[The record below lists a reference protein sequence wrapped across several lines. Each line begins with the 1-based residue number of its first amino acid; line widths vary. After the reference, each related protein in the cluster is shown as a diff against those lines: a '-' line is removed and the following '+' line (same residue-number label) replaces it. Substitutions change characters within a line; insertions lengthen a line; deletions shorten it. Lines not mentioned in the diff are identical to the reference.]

1 MERGGGDSN
10 GAGAPRSE
18 GAARGASLLPG
29 KPTEAGA
36 ARPSQSTL
44 RSAGMDG
51 FLKSDERQRLA
62 KERREEREK
71 CLAAR
76 EQQILE
82 KQKRA
87 KLQYEKQI
95 EERWR
100 KLEEQRQREDQ
111 KRAAVEEKR
120 KQKLREEEE
129 RLEAM
134 MRRSLERTQ
143 QLELKKK
150 YSWAGSPASG
160 LGGREGESENT
171 PPPSLG
177 LAASTLPSDAGT
189 TAAAAEST
197 NACDKLS
204 TSTMNLPKQT
214 EPSMSKRL
222 SSSTVAISYSPD
234 RALGSPL
241 KSSYKSSP
249 TRTTERKKGTSTSGL
264 GDAEKGTLAGAEPSL
279 MEKVKK
285 GQQVTTSASTW
296 SLGSPLRRCG
306 PPEDIT
312 KRSSSPVKSRTTSKA
327 YPQSPKTMKPP
338 HTGSP
343 VKCRFPPIPGEEVFK
358 KKAEKEKSNKEREGA
373 SGQQTAGLP
382 REETPEKHAADKR
395 ATEKPVADKHT
406 TEKYAADKHAVE
418 KYLADKHAT
427 EKHAAT
433 GGKNESITASG
444 KPTAGTIDAG
454 EATKILS
461 EKRRQ
466 ARLQKE
472 KQEQKR
478 LEKEEQEWLEKDE
491 SKIKADKERLQQEEA
506 THKQEEE
513 KKQQEEEEKRKARE
527 EAEQKAKEELLSK
540 EKQEKEKQE
549 KEKQEKARIEKQK
562 AAADAKAQEAA
573 KQLRLERE
581 QIMLQIEQER
591 LERKKRIDE
600 IMKRTRKSD
609 ASPEVK
615 KEDRRVAIQPAANV
629 ENTTKL
635 AVPNKIEINGLNTCQ
650 EANSMGNA
658 VPETFPQDMFSNV
671 SKPVGGLVHLDALD
685 GKSNSLDD
693 STEEVQSMDVS
704 PVSKEELISIPEF
717 SPVSEMIPGMSLD
730 QNGTGNARAL
740 QDILDFTG
748 PPTFP
753 KKSSENLSLDDCNK
767 NLIEGFNSPG
777 QETTLNT
784 FC

>member
-160 LGGREGESENT
+160 LGGRE
-171 PPPSLG
+171 
-177 LAASTLPSDAGT
+177 
-189 TAAAAEST
+189 
-197 NACDKLS
+197 
-204 TSTMNLPKQT
+204 
-214 EPSMSKRL
+214 
-222 SSSTVAISYSPD
+222 
-234 RALGSPL
+234 ALGSPL

>member
-1 MERGGGDSN
+1 MERSGGN
-10 GAGAPRSE
+10 GAGAGAPSE
-18 GAARGASLLPG
+18 GVSKGSSLLPLAKSAEVVSG
-29 KPTEAGA
+29 RSPQCTP
-36 ARPSQSTL
+36 RP
-44 RSAGMDG
+44 AGMDG

-150 YSWAGSPASG
+150 CSWAGSPAPG
-160 LGGREGESENT
+160 PGGRDGESENT
-171 PPPSLG
+171 PPLPLT
-177 LAASTLPSDAGT
+177 LATSTPPSDTGT
-189 TAAAAEST
+189 TTAAAEST
-197 NACDKLS
+197 NAFDKLS

-214 EPSMSKRL
+214 EPPMSKHL

-249 TRTTERKKGTSTSGL
+249 TRTTEKKKNTPISGV
-264 GDAEKGTLAGAEPSL
+264 GDPGKGAMAGGEPSQ

-285 GQQVTTSASTW
+285 GRVATSVS
-296 SLGSPLRRCG
+296 SGGLGSPLRRCE
-306 PPEDIT
+306 PPEDIS
-312 KRSSSPVKSRTTSKA
+312 KRLSSPVKSKITSKI
-327 YPQSPKTMKPP
+327 YPQSPKTVKP
-338 HTGSP
+338 TYIGSP
-343 VKCRFPPIPGEEVFK
+343 VKYYFPPISSEETPK
-358 KKAEKEKSNKEREGA
+358 KKAEKEKSNKEKEGA
-373 SGQQTAGLP
+373 TGQQATVLP
-382 REETPEKHAADKR
+382 REENLEKHMAD
-395 ATEKPVADKHT
+395 
-406 TEKYAADKHAVE
+406 KYAAE
-418 KYLADKHAT
+418 KYVADKHAT
-427 EKHAAT
+427 EKHSTT
-433 GGKNESITASG
+433 GGKAEHNAG
-444 KPTAGTIDAG
+444 KPTAGTTDAG
-454 EATKILS
+454 EAAKILA
-461 EKRRQ
+461 EKRRK

-472 KQEQKR
+472 QEEQER
-478 LEKEEQEWLEKDE
+478 LEKEEQERLEKE
-491 SKIKADKERLQQEEA
+491 ELKRKAEEERLRIEKA
-506 THKQEEE
+506 YKEEE
-513 KKQQEEEEKRKARE
+513 KKLQEEEEKRKAE
-527 EAEQKAKEELLSK
+527 EKAKEKAKEELLLK

-549 KEKQEKARIEKQK
+549 KETKEKAMIEKQVEPEK
-562 AAADAKAQEAA
+562 EAA
-573 KQLRLERE
+573 EAKVKDAIKQMRLERE

-609 ASPEVK
+609 ASLEVK
-615 KEDRRVAIQPAANV
+615 EDPKVEIQPLPDI
-629 ENTTKL
+629 ENKTKPV
-635 AVPNKIEINGLNTCQ
+635 VPNKIEINVLNTCQ
-650 EANSMGNA
+650 KVNGSERAA
-658 VPETFPQDMFSNV
+658 PETFPQDIFSNGL
-671 SKPVGGLVHLDALD
+671 KPVGGPVHLDVLD

-717 SPVSEMIPGMSLD
+717 SPVSETIPGMSLD

-748 PPTFP
+748 PPAFP

>member
-1 MERGGGDSN
+1 MLQ
-10 GAGAPRSE
+10 
-18 GAARGASLLPG
+18 LLACRR
-29 KPTEAGA
+29 KTF
-36 ARPSQSTL
+36 Q
-44 RSAGMDG
+44 GMDG

-100 KLEEQRQREDQ
+100 KLGEQRQREEQ

-120 KQKLREEEE
+120 RQKLREEEE

-150 YSWAGSPASG
+150 CSWGASLAAGP
-160 LGGREGESENT
+160 GGR
-171 PPPSLG
+171 
-177 LAASTLPSDAGT
+177 D
-189 TAAAAEST
+189 
-197 NACDKLS
+197 ACDKLS

-214 EPSMSKRL
+214 EPPMSKRL
-222 SSSTVAISYSPD
+222 SSSTATMSYSPD
-234 RALGSPL
+234 RAHRTHLSPMETFLVMRLLTPTQASLARSRSALMLSEQASHSAPAGPL

-249 TRTTERKKGTSTSGL
+249 TRNAEKKKTTSTSGV
-264 GDAEKGTLAGAEPSL
+264 GDAGKGASAGAEASPT
-279 MEKVKK
+279 EKTKK
-285 GQQVTTSASTW
+285 GPRTTTSVPSVG
-296 SLGSPLRRCG
+296 LMSPLRRCDFPAG
-306 PPEDIT
+306 VS
-312 KRSSSPVKSRTTSKA
+312 KRSSSPVTTKATSKA
-327 YPQSPKTMKPP
+327 YPQSPKNVKPP
-338 HTGSP
+338 YPGSP
-343 VKCRFPPIPGEEVFK
+343 VKYRFPAFSGQETPK

-373 SGQQTAGLP
+373 LAQQAAGP
-382 REETPEKHAADKR
+382 PGEEAPEKH
-395 ATEKPVADKHT
+395 VADR
-406 TEKYAADKHAVE
+406 
-418 KYLADKHAT
+418 HAT
-427 EKHAAT
+427 EKHEAAAGKAE
-433 GGKNESITASG
+433 GGGASW
-444 KPTAGTIDAG
+444 KPTAGTTDAG
-454 EATKILS
+454 EAAKMLA

-472 KQEQKR
+472 QEEQER
-478 LEKEEQEWLEKDE
+478 LEKEEQDRLERE
-491 SKIKADKERLQQEEA
+491 ELQRKAEEERPRLEEA
-506 THKQEEE
+506 ARKQEEE
-513 KKQQEEEEKRKARE
+513 KKRQEEEEKRKAAE
-527 EAEQKAKEELLSK
+527 EAKRRAKEELLLK
-540 EKQEKEKQE
+540 EEQEKEKQE
-549 KEKQEKARIEKQK
+549 KEKQEKAMIEKQK
-562 AAADAKAQEAA
+562 EAAEAKAQEAA
-573 KQLRLERE
+573 KQMRLERE

-609 ASPEVK
+609 VSLEVK
-615 KEDRRVAIQPAANV
+615 KEDPKVELQPAVCV
-629 ENTTKL
+629 ENKTKPV
-635 AVPNKIEINGLNTCQ
+635 VPNKIEINGLNTCQ
-650 EANSMGNA
+650 EVNGVERAA
-658 VPETFPQDMFSNV
+658 PETFPQDVFANGL
-671 SKPVGGLVHLDALD
+671 KPGGGLVHLDTLD

-717 SPVSEMIPGMSLD
+717 SPVSEMIPGVSLD

-740 QDILDFTG
+740 QDLLDFTG
-748 PPTFP
+748 PPIFP
-753 KKSSENLSLDDCNK
+753 KRSSENLSLDDCNK

-777 QETTLNT
+777 QENTLNT

>member
-1 MERGGGDSN
+1 MERGGGGG
-10 GAGAPRSE
+10 GAGTGTE
-18 GAARGASLLPG
+18 GAARGPPLPG
-29 KPTEAGA
+29 KMAESGA
-36 ARPSQSTL
+36 VRTSPPNHRPS
-44 RSAGMDG
+44 GMDG
-51 FLKSDERQRLA
+51 FLRSDERQRLA

-150 YSWAGSPASG
+150 CSWGASLATG
-160 LGGREGESENT
+160 PGGRDGESENT
-171 PPPSLG
+171 PPPPLG
-177 LAASTLPSDAGT
+177 LAASTLPPDPGT
-189 TAAAAEST
+189 TATAAEST

-214 EPSMSKRL
+214 EPPMSKRL

-234 RALGSPL
+234 RAPAGPL

-249 TRTTERKKGTSTSGL
+249 TRSAERKKTPSTSGV
-264 GDAEKGTLAGAEPSL
+264 GDSGKGAPAGAEASPT
-279 MEKVKK
+279 EKMKRSPRT
-285 GQQVTTSASTW
+285 TTSVPSAG
-296 SLGSPLRRCG
+296 LGSPLRRCEFPG
-306 PPEDIT
+306 SIS
-312 KRSSSPVKSRTTSKA
+312 KRSSSPVTSKATSKA
-327 YPQSPKTMKPP
+327 YPQSPKNMKPSYP
-338 HTGSP
+338 GSP
-343 VKCRFPPIPGEEVFK
+343 VKYRLPTFPNQETPK
-358 KKAEKEKSNKEREGA
+358 RKAEKEKSNKERESVLA
-373 SGQQTAGLP
+373 QQAAGLHG
-382 REETPEKHAADKR
+382 EEAPEKH
-395 ATEKPVADKHT
+395 VVDKH
-406 TEKYAADKHAVE
+406 V
-418 KYLADKHAT
+418 T
-427 EKHAAT
+427 EKHVVT
-433 GGKNESITASG
+433 GGKVESSG
-444 KPTAGTIDAG
+444 GKHTAGTTDAG
-454 EATKILS
+454 EAAKILA

-472 KQEQKR
+472 QEEQER
-478 LEKEEQEWLEKDE
+478 LEKEEQDSTHSSLAVWLLSMSSSPNNSYVLKRLEREELKR
-491 SKIKADKERLQQEEA
+491 KAEEERLRLEEEA
-506 THKQEEE
+506 RKQEEE
-513 KKQQEEEEKRKARE
+513 KKRQEEEEKRKAEE
-527 EAEQKAKEELLSK
+527 EAKRKAKEELLLK
-540 EKQEKEKQE
+540 EEQEKEKQE
-549 KEKQEKARIEKQK
+549 KEKQEKAMIEKQK
-562 AAADAKAQEAA
+562 EAAEAKAQEAA
-573 KQLRLERE
+573 KQMRLERE

-609 ASPEVK
+609 VSPEVK
-615 KEDRRVAIQPAANV
+615 KEDPKVELHSAVCV
-629 ENTTKL
+629 ENKTKPV
-635 AVPNKIEINGLNTCQ
+635 VPNKIEINGLNTCQ
-650 EANSMGNA
+650 EVNGVGRTA
-658 VPETFPQDMFSNV
+658 PETFPRDIFSNGL
-671 SKPVGGLVHLDALD
+671 KPVGGLVHLDTID

-717 SPVSEMIPGMSLD
+717 SPVSEMIPGVSLD

-740 QDILDFTG
+740 QDLLDFTG
-748 PPTFP
+748 PPMYP
-753 KKSSENLSLDDCNK
+753 KRSSENLSLDDCNK

-777 QETTLNT
+777 QENTLNT

>member
-1 MERGGGDSN
+1 MKIHLLFNLE
-10 GAGAPRSE
+10 
-18 GAARGASLLPG
+18 SLL
-29 KPTEAGA
+29 GA
-36 ARPSQSTL
+36 RHGGVHAYNPSNRNSQL
-44 RSAGMDG
+44 QH
-51 FLKSDERQRLA
+51 LSDERQRLA

-150 YSWAGSPASG
+150 CSWGTSLATGP
-160 LGGREGESENT
+160 GGRDGESENT
-171 PPPSLG
+171 PPPPLG
-177 LAASTLPSDAGT
+177 LAASTLPPDAGT
-189 TAAAAEST
+189 TATAAESS

-204 TSTMNLPKQT
+204 TSTMNLPKQM
-214 EPSMSKRL
+214 EPPMSKRL

-234 RALGSPL
+234 RAPVGPL

-249 TRTTERKKGTSTSGL
+249 TRTTERKKATATSGA
-264 GDAEKGTLAGAEPSL
+264 GDAGKGAPAGAEASPV
-279 MEKVKK
+279 EKVKR
-285 GQQVTTSASTW
+285 GQRATTSIPSGG
-296 SLGSPLRRCG
+296 LGSPLRRCELPAG
-306 PPEDIT
+306 LP
-312 KRSSSPVKSRTTSKA
+312 KRSSSPVLSKTTSKV
-327 YPQSPKTMKPP
+327 YPQSPKTVKPSYP
-338 HTGSP
+338 GSP
-343 VKCRFPPIPGEEVFK
+343 VKYRFSPIPNQETPK
-358 KKAEKEKSNKEREGA
+358 KKAEKEKSNKEKEGA
-373 SGQQTAGLP
+373 SSQAAGHLG
-382 REETPEKHAADKR
+382 EETPEKYV
-395 ATEKPVADKHT
+395 T
-406 TEKYAADKHAVE
+406 
-418 KYLADKHAT
+418 DKHAT
-427 EKHAAT
+427 EKHVDKHATEKYAAT
-433 GGKNESITASG
+433 GGKVETLG
-444 KPTAGTIDAG
+444 KPTAGTTDAG
-454 EATKILS
+454 EAAKILA

-472 KQEQKR
+472 QEEQER
-478 LEKEEQEWLEKDE
+478 LEKEEQERLEREELKR
-491 SKIKADKERLQQEEA
+491 KAEEERLRLEEEA
-506 THKQEEE
+506 RKQEEE
-513 KKQQEEEEKRKARE
+513 KKWQEEEERRKAGE
-527 EAEQKAKEELLSK
+527 EAKQKAEEELLL
-540 EKQEKEKQE
+540 KEKQE
-549 KEKQEKARIEKQK
+549 KEKQEKAMIEKQK
-562 AAADAKAQEAA
+562 EAAEAKAQEAA
-573 KQLRLERE
+573 KQMRLERE

-609 ASPEVK
+609 VSPEVK
-615 KEDRRVAIQPAANV
+615 KEDSKVEIQPVLCV
-629 ENTTKL
+629 ENKTKPV
-635 AVPNKIEINGLNTCQ
+635 VPNKIEINGLNTCQ
-650 EANSMGNA
+650 EVNAMGHA
-658 VPETFPQDMFSNV
+658 APETFPRDVFSNGL
-671 SKPVGGLVHLDALD
+671 KPVGAFVHLDALD

-740 QDILDFTG
+740 QDLLDFTG
-748 PPTFP
+748 PPFP
-753 KKSSENLSLDDCNK
+753 KRSSENLSLDDCNK

-777 QETTLNT
+777 QETTLNS

>member
-1 MERGGGDSN
+1 MAEP
-10 GAGAPRSE
+10 GAVRTSP
-18 GAARGASLLPG
+18 PNH
-29 KPTEAGA
+29 
-36 ARPSQSTL
+36 RPS
-44 RSAGMDG
+44 GMDG

-100 KLEEQRQREDQ
+100 KLEEQRQREAQ

-150 YSWAGSPASG
+150 CSWGAS
-160 LGGREGESENT
+160 LAAAPGGRDGESGNT
-171 PPPSLG
+171 PPPPLG
-177 LAASTLPSDAGT
+177 LAASTLPPDPGT

-214 EPSMSKRL
+214 EPPMSKRL
-222 SSSTVAISYSPD
+222 SSSTATMSYSPD
-234 RALGSPL
+234 RAPAGPL

-249 TRTTERKKGTSTSGL
+249 TRNAEKKKTASTSGV
-264 GDAEKGTLAGAEPSL
+264 GDAGKGAPAGAEASPT
-279 MEKVKK
+279 EKMKR
-285 GQQVTTSASTW
+285 GPRTTSVPSVG
-296 SLGSPLRRCG
+296 LMSPLRRCDFPAG
-306 PPEDIT
+306 VS
-312 KRSSSPVKSRTTSKA
+312 KRSSSPVTPKATSKA
-327 YPQSPKTMKPP
+327 YPQSPKNVKPP
-338 HTGSP
+338 YPGSP
-343 VKCRFPPIPGEEVFK
+343 VKYRFPTFPGQETPK

-373 SGQQTAGLP
+373 LAQQAAGP
-382 REETPEKHAADKR
+382 PGEEAPEKH
-395 ATEKPVADKHT
+395 VADR
-406 TEKYAADKHAVE
+406 
-418 KYLADKHAT
+418 HAT
-427 EKHAAT
+427 EKHEAT
-433 GGKNESITASG
+433 AGKAEGSGASW
-444 KPTAGTIDAG
+444 KPTAGTTDAG
-454 EATKILS
+454 EAAKMLA

-472 KQEQKR
+472 QEQQER
-478 LEKEEQEWLEKDE
+478 LEKEEQDRLERE
-491 SKIKADKERLQQEEA
+491 ELQRKAEGERLRLEEA
-506 THKQEEE
+506 ARKQEEE
-513 KKQQEEEEKRKARE
+513 KKRQEEEEKRKAAE
-527 EAEQKAKEELLSK
+527 EAKRRAKEELLLK
-540 EKQEKEKQE
+540 EEQEKEKQE
-549 KEKQEKARIEKQK
+549 KEKQEKAMIEKQK
-562 AAADAKAQEAA
+562 EAAEAKAQEAA
-573 KQLRLERE
+573 KQMRLERE

-609 ASPEVK
+609 VSLEVK
-615 KEDRRVAIQPAANV
+615 KEDPKVELQPAVCV
-629 ENTTKL
+629 ENKTKPV
-635 AVPNKIEINGLNTCQ
+635 VPNKIEINGLNTCQ
-650 EANSMGNA
+650 EVSGVERAA
-658 VPETFPQDMFSNV
+658 PESFPQDVFANGL
-671 SKPVGGLVHLDALD
+671 KPVGGLVHLDAVD

-717 SPVSEMIPGMSLD
+717 SPVSEMIPGVSLD

-740 QDILDFTG
+740 QDLLDFTG
-748 PPTFP
+748 PPIFP
-753 KKSSENLSLDDCNK
+753 KRSSENLSLDDCNK

-777 QETTLNT
+777 QENTLNT

>member
-1 MERGGGDSN
+1 MERGGGLGTGSR
-10 GAGAPRSE
+10 PE
-18 GAARGASLLPG
+18 GTARGTSLPG
-29 KPTEAGA
+29 KIAEPGA
-36 ARPSQSTL
+36 VRTSQPNYRPQ
-44 RSAGMDG
+44 GMEG

-87 KLQYEKQI
+87 KLQYEKQM

-150 YSWAGSPASG
+150 YSWGAPLAIGP
-160 LGGREGESENT
+160 GGH
-171 PPPSLG
+171 
-177 LAASTLPSDAGT
+177 D
-189 TAAAAEST
+189 
-197 NACDKLS
+197 ACDKLS
-204 TSTMNLPKQT
+204 TSTMNLPKPT
-214 EPSMSKRL
+214 EPPMSKRL

-234 RALGSPL
+234 RAHRMHLSPMEAILVSRLLTPTQSSLARSRASVMLSGQASDSVFPVCPRLAPLGPL
-241 KSSYKSSP
+241 NPSYKSSP
-249 TRTTERKKGTSTSGL
+249 TRNIEKKKATSTSICGA
-264 GDAEKGTLAGAEPSL
+264 GDVGKEALAGGEASL
-279 MEKVKK
+279 VEKVKR
-285 GQQVTTSASTW
+285 GQRTATS
-296 SLGSPLRRCG
+296 LPIVNFGSPLRRCEFSG
-306 PPEDIT
+306 GIP
-312 KRSSSPVKSRTTSKA
+312 KRPSSPVISKTATKA
-327 YPQSPKTMKPP
+327 YPQSPKTTKPP
-338 HTGSP
+338 YPGSP
-343 VKCRFPPIPGEEVFK
+343 VKYRLPALSVQEMPK
-358 KKAEKEKSNKEREGA
+358 KKAEKEKSNKERESTLA
-373 SGQQTAGLP
+373 QQAAGP
-382 REETPEKHAADKR
+382 QGEETLEKHVVDKHASEKHA
-395 ATEKPVADKHT
+395 
-406 TEKYAADKHAVE
+406 
-418 KYLADKHAT
+418 
-427 EKHAAT
+427 AAT
-433 GGKNESITASG
+433 GGKAENSAALG
-444 KPTAGTIDAG
+444 KPTAGTTDAG
-454 EATKILS
+454 EAAKILS

-472 KQEQKR
+472 QEEQER
-478 LEKEEQEWLEKDE
+478 LEKEEQDRLEREELKR
-491 SKIKADKERLQQEEA
+491 KAEEERHRLEEEARKQEEER
-506 THKQEEE
+506 KQQEEE
-513 KKQQEEEEKRKARE
+513 KKKQEEEEKRKAGE
-527 EAEQKAKEELLSK
+527 EAKRKAEEELLLK
-540 EKQEKEKQE
+540 EKQEQEKQE
-549 KEKQEKARIEKQK
+549 QEKQEKAMIEKQK
-562 AAADAKAQEAA
+562 EAAEAKAREVAEQM
-573 KQLRLERE
+573 RLERE

-609 ASPEVK
+609 VSPQVK
-615 KEDRRVAIQPAANV
+615 KEDPKVGVQPAV
-629 ENTTKL
+629 CMENKTKPV
-635 AVPNKIEINGLNTCQ
+635 VPNKMEINGLNTCQ
-650 EANSMGNA
+650 EVNGLGHAA
-658 VPETFPQDMFSNV
+658 PETYPQDIFSNGL
-671 SKPVGGLVHLDALD
+671 KPAGGLIHLDALD

-717 SPVSEMIPGMSLD
+717 SPVSEMIPGVSLD

-740 QDILDFTG
+740 QDLLDFTG

-753 KKSSENLSLDDCNK
+753 KRSSENLSLDDCNK

-777 QETTLNT
+777 QETPLNT

>member
-1 MERGGGDSN
+1 MERGGGC
-10 GAGAPRSE
+10 GAGAGPE
-18 GAARGASLLPG
+18 GASRGLPLLGKMAEPG
-29 KPTEAGA
+29 AVRTSPPNH
-36 ARPSQSTL
+36 RPS
-44 RSAGMDG
+44 GMDG

-150 YSWAGSPASG
+150 CSWGAS
-160 LGGREGESENT
+160 LAAASGGREA
-171 PPPSLG
+171 P
-177 LAASTLPSDAGT
+177 AG
-189 TAAAAEST
+189 
-197 NACDKLS
+197 
-204 TSTMNLPKQT
+204 
-214 EPSMSKRL
+214 
-222 SSSTVAISYSPD
+222 
-234 RALGSPL
+234 PL

-249 TRTTERKKGTSTSGL
+249 TRNTERKKTTSTSGA
-264 GDAEKGTLAGAEPSL
+264 GDAGKGAPAGAEASPT
-279 MEKVKK
+279 EKMKR
-285 GQQVTTSASTW
+285 GPRTTTSVPTVG
-296 SLGSPLRRCG
+296 LGSPLRRCEFPG
-306 PPEDIT
+306 GIS
-312 KRSSSPVKSRTTSKA
+312 KRSSSPVTLKATSKA
-327 YPQSPKTMKPP
+327 YPQSPKHVKQPYP
-338 HTGSP
+338 GSP
-343 VKCRFPPIPGEEVFK
+343 VKYRFPAFPSQETPK

-373 SGQQTAGLP
+373 LAQQAASAHG
-382 REETPEKHAADKR
+382 EEVLEKH
-395 ATEKPVADKHT
+395 VADR
-406 TEKYAADKHAVE
+406 
-418 KYLADKHAT
+418 HAT
-427 EKHAAT
+427 EKHAAA
-433 GGKNESITASG
+433 GGKAESSGASG
-444 KPTAGTIDAG
+444 KPTAGTTNAG
-454 EATKILS
+454 EAAKILA

-472 KQEQKR
+472 QEEQER
-478 LEKEEQEWLEKDE
+478 LEKEEQDRLEREELKR
-491 SKIKADKERLQQEEA
+491 KAEEERIRLEEEA
-506 THKQEEE
+506 RKQEEE
-513 KKQQEEEEKRKARE
+513 KKRQEEEEKRKAEE
-527 EAEQKAKEELLSK
+527 EAKRKAKEELLLK
-540 EKQEKEKQE
+540 EEQEKEKQE
-549 KEKQEKARIEKQK
+549 KEKQEKAMIEKQK
-562 AAADAKAQEAA
+562 EEAEAKAQEAA
-573 KQLRLERE
+573 KQMRLERE

-609 ASPEVK
+609 GTPEVK
-615 KEDRRVAIQPAANV
+615 KEDPKVELQPTVYV
-629 ENTTKL
+629 ENKIKP

-650 EANSMGNA
+650 EVNGVGHTA
-658 VPETFPQDMFSNV
+658 PETFPRDIFSNGLK
-671 SKPVGGLVHLDALD
+671 SVGGLVHLDALD

-717 SPVSEMIPGMSLD
+717 SPVSEMIPGVSLD

-740 QDILDFTG
+740 QDLLDFTG
-748 PPTFP
+748 PPMFP
-753 KKSSENLSLDDCNK
+753 KRSSENLSLDDCNK

-777 QETTLNT
+777 QENTLNT

>member
-1 MERGGGDSN
+1 MERGHGC
-10 GAGAPRSE
+10 GAGAGTE
-18 GAARGASLLPG
+18 GATRASPLPG
-29 KPTEAGA
+29 KMAEPGA
-36 ARPSQSTL
+36 VRTSPPNHRLS
-44 RSAGMDG
+44 GMDG

-71 CLAAR
+71 RLAAR

-134 MRRSLERTQ
+134 MRRSLERSQ

-150 YSWAGSPASG
+150 CSWGVSVTPG
-160 LGGREGESENT
+160 PGGR
-171 PPPSLG
+171 
-177 LAASTLPSDAGT
+177 D
-189 TAAAAEST
+189 
-197 NACDKLS
+197 ACDKLS

-214 EPSMSKRL
+214 EPPMSKRL

-234 RALGSPL
+234 RAPAGPL

-249 TRTTERKKGTSTSGL
+249 TRNTERKKTTPTSGTGDAGKGAPVGAEASPTEKLKQGPRTTTST
-264 GDAEKGTLAGAEPSL
+264 PS
-279 MEKVKK
+279 V
-285 GQQVTTSASTW
+285 GH
-296 SLGSPLRRCG
+296 GSPLRRCELPG
-306 PPEDIT
+306 GIS
-312 KRSSSPVKSRTTSKA
+312 KRSSSPVTSKTPSKA
-327 YPQSPKTMKPP
+327 YPQSPKNVKPP
-338 HTGSP
+338 YPGSP
-343 VKCRFPPIPGEEVFK
+343 VKYRFPTVPSQETPK
-358 KKAEKEKSNKEREGA
+358 RKAEKEKSNKEREGA
-373 SGQQTAGLP
+373 LAQQAAGSHGG
-382 REETPEKHAADKR
+382 EVPEKH
-395 ATEKPVADKHT
+395 VADKH
-406 TEKYAADKHAVE
+406 V
-418 KYLADKHAT
+418 T

-433 GGKNESITASG
+433 GGKAESSGG
-444 KPTAGTIDAG
+444 KPAAGTTDAE
-454 EATKILS
+454 EAAKILA

-472 KQEQKR
+472 Q
-478 LEKEEQEWLEKDE
+478 EEQERLQKEAQNRLEREELKR
-491 SKIKADKERLQQEEA
+491 KAEEERLRLEEEA
-506 THKQEEE
+506 RKREEE
-513 KKQQEEEEKRKARE
+513 KKWQEDEEKRKVE
-527 EAEQKAKEELLSK
+527 EQLKQKAKKELLLK
-540 EKQEKEKQE
+540 EEQEKEKQE
-549 KEKQEKARIEKQK
+549 KEKQEKAMIEKQK
-562 AAADAKAQEAA
+562 EAVEAKAHEAA
-573 KQLRLERE
+573 KQMRLERE

-609 ASPEVK
+609 VSAEVK
-615 KEDRRVAIQPAANV
+615 KEDPKVELQPAVCV
-629 ENTTKL
+629 ENQTKP
-635 AVPNKIEINGLNTCQ
+635 AVPNKIDISGLNTCQ
-650 EANSMGNA
+650 EVNGVGRAA
-658 VPETFPQDMFSNV
+658 PETFPGDVFSNGL
-671 SKPVGGLVHLDALD
+671 KTVGRLVHLDTLD

-717 SPVSEMIPGMSLD
+717 SPVNEMIPGVSLD

-740 QDILDFTG
+740 QDLLDFTG
-748 PPTFP
+748 PPMFP
-753 KKSSENLSLDDCNK
+753 KRSSETLSLDDCNK

-777 QETTLNT
+777 QESTLNT

>member
-1 MERGGGDSN
+1 MERGGGLGTGSR
-10 GAGAPRSE
+10 PE
-18 GAARGASLLPG
+18 GTARGTSLPG
-29 KPTEAGA
+29 KIAEPGA
-36 ARPSQSTL
+36 VRTSQPNYRPQ
-44 RSAGMDG
+44 GMEG

-87 KLQYEKQI
+87 KLQYEKQM

-150 YSWAGSPASG
+150 YSWGAPLAIGP
-160 LGGREGESENT
+160 GGH
-171 PPPSLG
+171 
-177 LAASTLPSDAGT
+177 D
-189 TAAAAEST
+189 
-197 NACDKLS
+197 ACDKLS
-204 TSTMNLPKQT
+204 TSTMNLPKPT
-214 EPSMSKRL
+214 EPPMSKRL

-234 RALGSPL
+234 RVFPVCPRLAPLGPL
-241 KSSYKSSP
+241 NPSYKSSP
-249 TRTTERKKGTSTSGL
+249 TRNIEKKKATSTSICGA
-264 GDAEKGTLAGAEPSL
+264 GDVGKEALAGGEASL
-279 MEKVKK
+279 VEKVKR
-285 GQQVTTSASTW
+285 GQRTATS
-296 SLGSPLRRCG
+296 LPIVNFGSPLRRCEFSG
-306 PPEDIT
+306 GIP
-312 KRSSSPVKSRTTSKA
+312 KRPSSPVISKTATKA
-327 YPQSPKTMKPP
+327 YPQSPKTTKPP
-338 HTGSP
+338 YPGSP
-343 VKCRFPPIPGEEVFK
+343 VKYRLPALSVQEMPK
-358 KKAEKEKSNKEREGA
+358 KKAEKEKSNKERESTLA
-373 SGQQTAGLP
+373 QQAAGP
-382 REETPEKHAADKR
+382 QGEETLEKHVVDKHASEKHA
-395 ATEKPVADKHT
+395 
-406 TEKYAADKHAVE
+406 
-418 KYLADKHAT
+418 
-427 EKHAAT
+427 AAT
-433 GGKNESITASG
+433 GGKAENSAALG
-444 KPTAGTIDAG
+444 KPTAGTTDAG
-454 EATKILS
+454 EAAKILS

-472 KQEQKR
+472 QEEQER
-478 LEKEEQEWLEKDE
+478 LEKEEQDRLEREELKR
-491 SKIKADKERLQQEEA
+491 KAEEERHRLEEEARKQEEER
-506 THKQEEE
+506 KQQEEE
-513 KKQQEEEEKRKARE
+513 KKKQEEEEKRKAGE
-527 EAEQKAKEELLSK
+527 EAKRKAEEELLLK
-540 EKQEKEKQE
+540 EKQEQEKQE
-549 KEKQEKARIEKQK
+549 QEKQEKAMIEKQK
-562 AAADAKAQEAA
+562 EAAEAKAREVAEQM
-573 KQLRLERE
+573 RLERE

-609 ASPEVK
+609 VSPQVK
-615 KEDRRVAIQPAANV
+615 KEDPKVGVQPAV
-629 ENTTKL
+629 CMENKTKPV
-635 AVPNKIEINGLNTCQ
+635 VPNKMEINGLNTCQ
-650 EANSMGNA
+650 EVNGLGHAA
-658 VPETFPQDMFSNV
+658 PETYPQDIFSNGL
-671 SKPVGGLVHLDALD
+671 KPAGGLIHLDALD

-717 SPVSEMIPGMSLD
+717 SPVSEMIPGVSLD

-740 QDILDFTG
+740 QDLLDFTG

-753 KKSSENLSLDDCNK
+753 KRSSENLSLDDCNK

-777 QETTLNT
+777 QETPLNT